1 MRMARD
7 MCMLHVHAHVRVPVR
22 VHVHAHVHAH
32 GTRHADAACD
42 ACGCRASGRTRA
54 ARAPAVSSVAVR
66 GLGSVAAAPRV
77 GFGGGGYAAGTTEG
91 ACGLAWLAAAV
102 LELYG

>member
-1 MRMARD
+1 MRMCMRMARG
-7 MCMLHVHAHVRVPVR
+7 MR
-22 VHVHAHVHAH
+22 
-32 GTRHADAACD
+32 TRHAMHAA
-42 ACGCRASGRTRA
+42 AGPRGRTRA